1 MNRGWEGAARGDTKQ
16 RTRLPGILAR
26 GVATWR
32 RMLDL
37 AGTSFVGH
45 SAVIFAG
52 FSLASL
58 LGFVFSV
65 ASARLLQP
73 GEFGV
78 MQYALAIAE
87 LAGVLVTVSPV
98 GLSTFLS
105 RYREDPSTARAYYS
119 SWLVVVGAMLLLS
132 LVVTAAAAPLVVGI
146 SGWLLVGVL
155 ANLLGVAALET
166 YREVAR
172 GLDRFLL
179 VSVFYVVANLLQLL
193 AILAVAALGY
203 RSAALFVII
212 YGLSSVVTLVGIT
225 LASPLRM
232 SLALRPI
239 RREEMWEVLRIAQPV
254 LAQSVFFTVWFRA
267 DVVLLE
273 RLQGSVA
280 VGEYSAAKTLT
291 NALQLAPS
299 AVAFVILPRIPRLHV
314 AVLPAYLRRVLIVD
328 ALVIVP
334 PILLVI
340 AAASPIIEIIFGER
354 YASAA
359 APLVILA
366 VGTGLLSF
374 SLIFADLWLGLRKP
388 VVDMAS
394 TALGMAATIAA
405 ALALIPRFGL
415 VGAALAFTVGG
426 AVRLCAAGAY
436 TAVFLG
442 RLASR
447 AQEEGPS

>member
-1 MNRGWEGAARGDTKQ
+1 MNDGWAGDGRRAAEATPTVLGLNSRCIATV
-16 RTRLPGILAR
+16 RRL
-26 GVATWR
+26 
-32 RMLDL
+32 LDL

-45 SAVIFAG
+45 SAIIFAG

-58 LGFVFSV
+58 LGFVFQV

-105 RYREDPSTARAYYS
+105 RYREDAAKARAYYS
-119 SWLVVVGAMLLLS
+119 SWLVVVGAMLLSS
-132 LVVTAAAAPLVVGI
+132 LIVTAAAAPAVVGI
-146 SGWLLVGVL
+146 TGWLLVGVL
-155 ANLLGVAALET
+155 ANLLGVTALET

-193 AILAVAALGY
+193 AILGAAALGH
-203 RSAALFVII
+203 RSAALFVIV
-212 YGLSSVVTLVGIT
+212 YGLSSVVTLVGML
-225 LASPLRM
+225 LASPLRL
-232 SLALRPI
+232 SLALPI
-239 RREEMWEVLRIAQPV
+239 RREQMWEVLRFAQPV

-267 DVVLLE
+267 DVVVLE

-291 NALQLAPS
+291 YALQLAPS
-299 AVAFVILPRIPRLHV
+299 AVAFVLLPRIPRVPVTQLRG
-314 AVLPAYLRRVLIVD
+314 YLRRVLAVD

-334 PILLVI
+334 PILLI
-340 AAASPIIEIIFGER
+340 MAAAGPIIQLVFGER
-354 YASAA
+354 YAGAV
-359 APLVILA
+359 APLVVLA
-366 VGTGLLSF
+366 FGTGLLSF
-374 SLIFADLWLGLRKP
+374 SLIFADLWLGLRRP

-394 TALGMAATIAA
+394 TALGMAVTVVA
-405 ALALIPRFGL
+405 ALLLVPRFDL
-415 VGAALAFTVGG
+415 MGAALAFTLGG
-426 AVRLCAAGAY
+426 AVRLGAAGVY

-442 RLASR
+442 RIVSR
-447 AQEEGPS
+447 AQEEGPN